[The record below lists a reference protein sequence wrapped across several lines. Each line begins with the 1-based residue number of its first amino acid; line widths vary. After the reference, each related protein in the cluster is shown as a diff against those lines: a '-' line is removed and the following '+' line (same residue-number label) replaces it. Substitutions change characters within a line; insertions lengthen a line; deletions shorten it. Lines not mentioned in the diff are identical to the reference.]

1 MPRVVVLLLLL
12 LAAGCAAEDDG
23 SGGLTDTFLRMR
35 EAGYDW
41 TSVEHRQRWE
51 GVHEIVVEVR
61 TSTEPVEQAAT
72 RAAKLVWTTHEGPLH
87 YVTVVVNDDR
97 TKELDRSELA
107 AQFGPRDVNLEPAPP
122 GDDSGM
128 VLFWSL
134 VIGLVGVFAVA
145 VIVVK
150 LWRRAKS

>member
-1 MPRVVVLLLLL
+1 MPGIVVLLLLL

-23 SGGLTDTFLRMR
+23 SGGLTDTFSRMR

-41 TSVEHRQRWE
+41 TSVQHRQRWE
-51 GVHEIVVEVR
+51 GVHEIIVEVR

-87 YVTVVVNDDR
+87 HVTVVVNDDH
-97 TKELDRSELA
+97 TKELDRRELA
-107 AQFGPRDVNLEPAPP
+107 AQFGPRDVNLDPPPP
-122 GDDSGM
+122 GDDSWM
-128 VLFWSL
+128 VVVWSI
-134 VIGLVGVFAVA
+134 VIGLAGAFAVA
-145 VIVVK
+145 LIVVK